1 MDRNTHPEIDDAV
14 RRYLAAADRLLPGAV
29 TAAALGG
36 SVALDAY
43 RPGASDV
50 DVVAALDDAWRG
62 RPDLL
67 RRLRLLHLSQVP
79 RVAGRLARG
88 LGFSATVNT
97 SFVWASDLRRP
108 VTAIEPVASHVGE
121 IFDPRGAFDV
131 NPVVWAELA
140 HGGVTVRG
148 PGVAE
153 WGLAPEPDLLAGW
166 TRDNL
171 RAYWSPLADRVA
183 RGSRPLR
190 AERVSWCLAGPARMH
205 VTTTSGTVVSKA
217 DGARRARAT
226 FPEHAPILGVALAH
240 LAGSAV
246 PVQPP
251 RDQWREQTIA
261 AMREIIAAA

>member
-1 MDRNTHPEIDDAV
+1 MDPNAHPEIDDAV
-14 RRYLAAADRLLPGAV
+14 RRYFAAADRLLPGAV
-29 TAAALGG
+29 AAAALGG
-36 SVALDAY
+36 SVALGAY
-43 RPGASDV
+43 RAGASDL
-50 DVVAALDDAWRG
+50 DLVAALDESWRG
-62 RPDLL
+62 RSDLV

-79 RVAGRLARG
+79 RVAGRVVRG

-108 VTAIEPVASHVGE
+108 VTEIDPVASHVGE
-121 IFDPRGAFDV
+121 IFDRRGAFDV

-148 PGVAE
+148 PDVAT
-153 WGLAPEPDLLAGW
+153 WGLAPEADRLADW
-166 TRDNL
+166 TRTNL
-171 RAYWSPLADRVA
+171 RDYWLPLADRTE
-183 RGSRPLR
+183 RGTRPLR
-190 AERVSWCLAGPARMH
+190 AGRVAWCITGPARMH

-251 RDQWREQTIA
+251 RDQWR
-261 AMREIIAAA
+261 